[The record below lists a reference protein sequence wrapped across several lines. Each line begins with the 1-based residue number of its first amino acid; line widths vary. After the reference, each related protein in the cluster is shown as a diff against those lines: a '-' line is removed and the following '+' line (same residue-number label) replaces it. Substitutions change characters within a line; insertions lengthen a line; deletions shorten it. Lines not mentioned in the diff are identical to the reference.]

1 MRDGRTGESLVGIVV
16 VSHSAKLADGVVEL
30 ARQMGSGDIALA
42 AAGGIDD
49 PESPIGTDA
58 FAIKEAIESVWSD
71 DGVLVLM
78 DLGSAIMNAETALEF
93 LEPPADASRVLLC
106 EAPLVEGT
114 VAAVATAGLGASL
127 SEVAAEARAGLAPKI
142 EHLAPSAEQKEE
154 PVGEAAPEGRSAVLV
169 VNNPLGLHLRPAS
182 RLVETVGKFDADV
195 KIANR
200 TRGSDPVSARSL
212 ARVSA
217 LGVRQGHE
225 IEVWASGPEADAVLE
240 ALADLAADDFGDRES
255 EKPPPPP
262 VSVVA
267 PALPQS
273 EGTVAGVSASPGVAV
288 GPARHLRRPAVTVP
302 TEVPDDPEAEKQRLR
317 AAIDAVRAD
326 IEEQRQQVERR
337 AGAGEAG
344 IFTAHLLIL
353 DDEQLGAAALD
364 GIDESTG
371 AAAAW
376 QAAIDSV
383 AEDFRRL
390 EDPYQAQRAEDVEAV
405 GRQVL
410 ARLLGVDPR
419 PRMEAPGVLVADD
432 LTPGETA
439 TLDPDLVQAIVTA
452 AGAPTSHSAILARGL
467 GVPAVVA
474 TGPVEVEEGT
484 LLLVDG
490 TAGIVVID
498 PPPEQIEEAQHRA
511 AEETRRLEEARRRAN
526 APAVTVDGIVVE
538 VAANIGSVE
547 DAVAS
552 VEAGAD
558 GVGLLRTEFLY
569 LNRSTPPTEDE
580 QEQTYRQIAEALDG
594 RPLVLRT
601 LDVGGDKP
609 LPFLPRPAE
618 QNPFLGVRG
627 LRLGLAQP
635 ELLMS
640 QLRAALR
647 VAADHPVRIMFPMVS
662 LLSEWEAVRTMVG
675 QAAEQ
680 LGGLPLDVQLGVMVE
695 VPSLA
700 LVSDRFAPVVDFFSV
715 GTNDLTQYTL
725 AAERG
730 NPDLAGMADALH
742 PAVLALID
750 RTCRAAAEH
759 GRWVGVCGE
768 AAGDPLAV
776 PILLGLGVTELSM
789 SPVAIARIKE
799 VVRQIDRSE
808 ARHLAMG
815 ALEMGSAESVRRA
828 AAGFLGT

>member
-1 MRDGRTGESLVGIVV
+1 MRAERIGVSLVGIVV
-16 VSHSAKLADGVVEL
+16 VSHSAKLAEGVVEL
-30 ARQMGSGDIALA
+30 ARQMGGGDVALA

-58 FAIKEAIESVWSD
+58 FAIKEAIESAWSD

-114 VAAVATAGLGASL
+114 VAAVATAGIGASL
-127 SEVAAEARAGLAPKI
+127 SEVAAEARAGLTPKI
-142 EHLAPSAEQKEE
+142 EHLAPA
-154 PVGEAAPEGRSAVLV
+154 EAAESEATPEVARGRSIVLRV
-169 VNNPLGLHLRPAS
+169 GNPLGLHLRPAS
-182 RLVETVGKFDADV
+182 RLVETVGRFDAEV
-195 KIANR
+195 RIANR
-200 TRGSDPVSARSL
+200 TTGSDPVPARSL

-225 IEVWASGPEADAVLE
+225 IEVWAAGPDADA
-240 ALADLAADDFGDRES
+240 ALSAISDLAADDFGDRDLPAA
-255 EKPPPPP
+255 PPPPK
-262 VSVVA
+262 A
-267 PALPQS
+267 ETPAVEPRS
-273 EGTVAGVSASPGVAV
+273 EGTVVGVGASPGVAV
-288 GPARHLRRPAVTVP
+288 GPARYLRRPALEVP
-302 TEVPDDPEAEKQRLR
+302 TGPPADPEADRQRLR
-317 AAIDAVRAD
+317 QAIDAVRAD
-326 IEEQRQQVERR
+326 IESQREQVLAR
-337 AGAGEAG
+337 AGEAEAD

-353 DDEQLGAAALD
+353 DDEHLIGSALERI
-364 GIDESTG
+364 GPSTG
-371 AAAAW
+371 AAEAW
-376 QAAIDSV
+376 QAATEAV
-383 AEDFRRL
+383 ADDFRRL
-390 EDPYQAQRAEDVEAV
+390 EDPYQAQRADDVEAV

-439 TLDPDLVQAIVTA
+439 TLDPEMVQAIVTA

-474 TGPVEVEEGT
+474 AGPLEVEEGT
-484 LLLVDG
+484 PLLVDG
-490 TAGIVVID
+490 TAGSVVID
-498 PPPEQIEEAQHRA
+498 PPPEQVAEARRR
-511 AEETRRLEEARRRAN
+511 AEEDARRLEEARSRAA
-526 APAVTVDGIVVE
+526 APAVTTDGVAIE

-547 DAVAS
+547 DARAA

-569 LNRSTPPTEDE
+569 LNRTTPPSEEE
-580 QEQTYRQIAEALDG
+580 QEETYRQIAEALGG

-609 LPFLPRPAE
+609 LPFLPRPPE

-627 LRLGLAQP
+627 LRLGLAEP

-640 QLRAALR
+640 QVRAALR
-647 VAADHPVRIMFPMVS
+647 VAATHPVRIMFPMVS
-662 LLSEWEAVRTMVG
+662 VLSEWEQVRTMVG
-675 QAAEQ
+675 EAAEQ
-680 LGGLPLDVQLGVMVE
+680 IGGLPDGLQIGVMVE

-700 LVSDRFAPVVDFFSV
+700 LAADRFAAVVDFFSI

-730 NPDLAGMADALH
+730 NPELANLADALH
-742 PAVLALID
+742 PSVLSLID

-776 PILLGLGVTELSM
+776 PILVGLGVTELSM
-789 SPVAIARIKE
+789 SPVAIAQVKD
-799 VVRQIDRSE
+799 VVRRIDASD
-808 ARHLAMG
+808 ARRLAAS
-815 ALEMGSAESVRRA
+815 ALEMTSAEAVRQA
-828 AAGFLGT
+828 AAAFLGT